1 MSRNGRVT
9 SNLIVE
15 KRVLGVL
22 GGQDV
27 DDRLFKSWAEASHIL
42 VAADGGANIAI
53 RHGLVPDAIVGDVDS
68 VSPEALASGADIYKF
83 DDPNTTDCDKLLA
96 WVEAQGH
103 DEIDLIGVEGDRL
116 DHVLAT
122 LGSCAKSRLKIRLVL
137 REGLGHVLRP
147 GSHRLETTT
156 GDRVSLLPI
165 VESTGVTASRLQWP
179 FDQRVMSL
187 TGFVSVSNIAL
198 GDEVVV
204 SLESGALLVVIE
216 HDGTILEA

>member
-1 MSRNGRVT
+1 M
-9 SNLIVE
+9 E

-27 DDRLFKSWAEASHIL
+27 DDRLFKSWALASDIL
-42 VAADGGANIAI
+42 VAADAGADLALQ
-53 RHGLVPDAIVGDVDS
+53 HGHVPDAIVGDLDS
-68 VSPEALASGADIYKF
+68 VSEAALASGAEIYKF
-83 DDPNTTDCDKLLA
+83 EDANTTDCDKLLA
-96 WVEAQGH
+96 WIEAQGY
-103 DEIDLIGVEGDRL
+103 DGIDLIGVEGDRI

-147 GSHRLETTT
+147 GFHRLKTSP

-165 VESTGVTASRLQWP
+165 SDSAGVTATHVQWP
-179 FDQRVMSL
+179 FDQARL
-187 TGFVSVSNIAL
+187 ALGGFVSVSNIAL
-198 GDEVVV
+198 GGELEV

-216 HDGTILEA
+216 HDRTILEA